1 MVIFPVEV
9 RTFPEEKMK
18 ETSNEWPQA
27 FIKINVTPEQLID
40 IYGSNHAHAV
50 AGNVVNELIKVCDML
65 DIKPIVL
72 K

>member
-1 MVIFPVEV
+1 M
-9 RTFPEEKMK
+9 
-18 ETSNEWPQA
+18 NGQA